1 MDRKIGNLVKAVE
14 RWIEEFGA
22 PVLIVA
28 LMIAGLMVI
37 AHEFFSPL
45 PLDVAISND
54 LQGQN
59 ETLQR

>member
-1 MDRKIGNLVKAVE
+1 MKAVE